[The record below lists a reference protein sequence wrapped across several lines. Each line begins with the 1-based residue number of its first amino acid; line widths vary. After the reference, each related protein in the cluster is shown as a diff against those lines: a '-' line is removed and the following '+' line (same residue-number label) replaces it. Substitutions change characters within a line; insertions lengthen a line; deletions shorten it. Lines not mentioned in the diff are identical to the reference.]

1 MAPQQGLQW
10 DGFRRAG
17 ARVGQPLLGKVEVFE
32 VVQVIADGFD
42 HVEGLAAPGRFS
54 QALQSGDYA
63 FSY

>member
-32 VVQVIADGFD
+32 VVQVAPDGLD
-42 HVEGLAAPGRFS
+42 RVEGLAASGRVS
-54 QALQSGDYA
+54 QVLQSGDYV

>member
-32 VVQVIADGFD
+32 VVQVAPDGLNR
-42 HVEGLAAPGRFS
+42 VEGLAAPGRFS